1 MFIQRNLTTAS
12 LIFIVSFSYIS
23 SQKQQNETQTTT
35 SITKVVDEIIERNNN
50 NYKDSPVSY
59 RSNDNI
65 SRQSNYENKPT
76 EIVGDS
82 SDVSATGTTS
92 EYSTEDQSTSG
103 TSTPTRQIADGGSG
117 DHINGNKNVPS
128 RPVSV
133 LSTATTKSF
142 KDDDLIPRPKTAASL
157 VRSSTASSINN
168 SIRSV
173 AASGSIDNISNL
185 GSSRR
190 QSIVDT
196 NANYKSD
203 DALSDV
209 DNLNDEQ
216 PPPRSNVTEDEDPDI
231 DEDDRQPDAQSIKST
246 DTSGGPPAFS
256 EYPDE
261 SDHAEQNH
269 TIPTTSPFVRKRN
282 RPPVL
287 LRNRKVSPTKST
299 VPQLSHGGS
308 KQKANVEL
316 FPSNLSRFDRP
327 REAQTTCLN
336 QLDSNN
342 WEETMIGLQ
351 SLVRLVRHHSDHIEP
366 QFHLLCVA
374 LGKNIKNLRSQVSR
388 ASCQAAGEFFET
400 KAKLIEPEAD
410 DLALSLLNRTA
421 DTNKFLR
428 SDATH
433 ALESMCDNLPAP
445 KAIHILT
452 TRGATHQN
460 AIVRTASAKLCC
472 RIVERM
478 GCDRVFALNRDLR
491 DRIIVT
497 GANLLMEGSLETRNH
512 AKMMFKQLSDHSSYN
527 RTLLEVIPAR
537 TFRNIEKTLRSIR

>member
-1 MFIQRNLTTAS
+1 MSKNLT
-12 LIFIVSFSYIS
+12 
-23 SQKQQNETQTTT
+23 
-35 SITKVVDEIIERNNN
+35 
-50 NYKDSPVSY
+50 
-59 RSNDNI
+59 
-65 SRQSNYENKPT
+65 
-76 EIVGDS
+76 
-82 SDVSATGTTS
+82 
-92 EYSTEDQSTSG
+92 
-103 TSTPTRQIADGGSG
+103 
-117 DHINGNKNVPS
+117 S

-133 LSTATTKSF
+133 LSATTTKSLN
-142 KDDDLIPRPKTAASL
+142 DDDLIQRPKTATSL

-168 SIRSV
+168 SIRSGV
-173 AASGSIDNISNL
+173 ASASNDNISNL
-185 GSSRR
+185 GPSRR
-190 QSIVDT
+190 QSIVDA

-203 DALSDV
+203 DDALSYGE
-209 DNLNDEQ
+209 NLNDEQ
-216 PPPRSNVTEDEDPDI
+216 PPPSNVTEDEDHDT
-231 DEDDRQPDAQSIKST
+231 DGDDRQPDAQSVKST
-246 DTSGGPPAFS
+246 DTSGGLPAFS

-261 SDHAEQNH
+261 NDHAEQN
-269 TIPTTSPFVRKRN
+269 TIASISPFVRKRN

-299 VPQLSHGGS
+299 LLTHGGS
-308 KQKANVEL
+308 KQKPNAEL
-316 FPSNLSRFDRP
+316 FPSHLSRFDRP
-327 REAQTTCLN
+327 REAQATCLS

-366 QFHLLCVA
+366 QIHLLCVA

-388 ASCQAAGEFFET
+388 ASCQAAAEFFET

-445 KAIHILT
+445 KVIHILT

-478 GCDRVFALNRDLR
+478 GCDRVFGLNRDLR

-512 AKMMFKQLSDHSSYN
+512 AKMMFKQLSDHSNYN
-527 RTLLEVIPAR
+527 KTLLEVIPAR

>member
-1 MFIQRNLTTAS
+1 M
-12 LIFIVSFSYIS
+12 
-23 SQKQQNETQTTT
+23 
-35 SITKVVDEIIERNNN
+35 
-50 NYKDSPVSY
+50 SY
-59 RSNDNI
+59 RSNDNT
-65 SRQSNYENKPT
+65 SRQSNYANKPT
-76 EIVGDS
+76 AIVEDS

-103 TSTPTRQIADGGSG
+103 TSTPTRPIADGGSG
-117 DHINGNKNVPS
+117 DHIKENNKLPS
-128 RPVSV
+128 RPASV
-133 LSTATTKSF
+133 LSAATTKSL
-142 KDDDLIPRPKTAASL
+142 KDDDLLQRPKTAASL
-157 VRSSTASSINN
+157 VRSSTASSLNN
-168 SIRSV
+168 SIRSM
-173 AASGSIDNISNL
+173 AASGSIDNISTF
-185 GSSRR
+185 GPSRR
-190 QSIVDT
+190 QSIVDP
-196 NANYKSD
+196 NANYQSD
-203 DALSDV
+203 DALSYV
-209 DNLNDEQ
+209 ENLNDEQ
-216 PPPRSNVTEDEDPDI
+216 PPPSNITEDEDHAI
-231 DEDDRQPDAQSIKST
+231 DEENRQPDTQSVKST
-246 DTSGGPPAFS
+246 DTASGPPAFS

-261 SDHAEQNH
+261 IDEAEQNAIA
-269 TIPTTSPFVRKRN
+269 TISPYVRKRN

-299 VPQLSHGGS
+299 GSHQLSHGGV
-308 KQKANVEL
+308 KQKQNAEL
-316 FPSNLSRFDRP
+316 FPATLSRFDRP
-327 REAQTTCLN
+327 REAQTTCLI

-366 QFHLLCVA
+366 HIHLLCVA

-433 ALESMCDNLPAP
+433 ALESMCDNLPTP
-445 KAIHILT
+445 KVIHILT
-452 TRGATHQN
+452 SRGATHQN
-460 AIVRTASAKLCC
+460 AIVRTASACLLS
-472 RIVERM
+472 RIVDRI

-512 AKMMFKQLSDHSSYN
+512 AKMMFKQLSDHTNYN
-527 RTLLEVIPAR
+527 KTLLEVIPAR

>member
-1 MFIQRNLTTAS
+1 MSTT
-12 LIFIVSFSYIS
+12 
-23 SQKQQNETQTTT
+23 
-35 SITKVVDEIIERNNN
+35 
-50 NYKDSPVSY
+50 
-59 RSNDNI
+59 
-65 SRQSNYENKPT
+65 
-76 EIVGDS
+76 
-82 SDVSATGTTS
+82 
-92 EYSTEDQSTSG
+92 
-103 TSTPTRQIADGGSG
+103 
-117 DHINGNKNVPS
+117 
-128 RPVSV
+128 
-133 LSTATTKSF
+133 TTKSL
-142 KDDDLIPRPKTAASL
+142 KDDDLIQRPKTAASL

-168 SIRSV
+168 SIKSG
-173 AASGSIDNISNL
+173 AASGSIDNISNS

-190 QSIVDT
+190 QSIVDA

-203 DALSDV
+203 DAMSDV
-209 DNLNDEQ
+209 ENLNDEQ
-216 PPPRSNVTEDEDPDI
+216 PPPSNVTEDEDRDI

-246 DTSGGPPAFS
+246 DTLGEPPAFS

-261 SDHAEQNH
+261 TDNAEQN
-269 TIPTTSPFVRKRN
+269 TIPSTSPFVRKRN

-299 VPQLSHGGS
+299 VSQLSHGGS
-308 KQKANVEL
+308 RQKQNVEL
-316 FPSNLSRFDRP
+316 FPANLSRFDRP

-351 SLVRLVRHHSDHIEP
+351 GLVRLVRHHSDHIEP
-366 QFHLLCVA
+366 QIHLLCVA

-445 KAIHILT
+445 KVIHILT

-512 AKMMFKQLSDHSSYN
+512 AKMMFKQLSDHSNYN
-527 RTLLEVIPAR
+527 KTLLEVIPAR

>member
-1 MFIQRNLTTAS
+1 MFFVSN
-12 LIFIVSFSYIS
+12 IF
-23 SQKQQNETQTTT
+23 SQKQPKE
-35 SITKVVDEIIERNNN
+35 
-50 NYKDSPVSY
+50 
-59 RSNDNI
+59 
-65 SRQSNYENKPT
+65 PT
-76 EIVGDS
+76 AIVGDS

-117 DHINGNKNVPS
+117 DHINLNQNLPS

-133 LSTATTKSF
+133 LSATTTKSLT
-142 KDDDLIPRPKTAASL
+142 DDDLTQRPKTAASL

-168 SIRSV
+168 SIRSA
-173 AASGSIDNISNL
+173 AASGSIDNISNF

-190 QSIVDT
+190 QSIVDA
-196 NANYKSD
+196 NANYRSD

-209 DNLNDEQ
+209 ENLNDEQ
-216 PPPRSNVTEDEDPDI
+216 PPPSNVTEDEDHDT
-231 DEDDRQPDAQSIKST
+231 DEDDRQPDTQSIKST

-256 EYPDE
+256 AYPDAQSIKSTDSSGGPPAFSEYPDE
-261 SDHAEQNH
+261 NDHTEQN
-269 TIPTTSPFVRKRN
+269 TVPSTSPFVRKRN

-299 VPQLSHGGS
+299 VSQLTHGGF
-308 KQKANVEL
+308 KQKQNVEL
-316 FPSNLSRFDRP
+316 FPSNLSRFDKP

-351 SLVRLVRHHSDHIEP
+351 NLVRLVRHHSDHIEP
-366 QFHLLCVA
+366 QIHLLCVA

-388 ASCQAAGEFFET
+388 ASCQAAAEFFET

-410 DLALSLLNRTA
+410 DLAMSLLNRTA

-445 KAIHILT
+445 KVIHILT
-452 TRGATHQN
+452 TRGASHQN

-512 AKMMFKQLSDHSSYN
+512 AKMMFKQLSDHSNYN
-527 RTLLEVIPAR
+527 KTLLEVIPAR

>member
-1 MFIQRNLTTAS
+1 M
-12 LIFIVSFSYIS
+12 
-23 SQKQQNETQTTT
+23 
-35 SITKVVDEIIERNNN
+35 
-50 NYKDSPVSY
+50 
-59 RSNDNI
+59 
-65 SRQSNYENKPT
+65 
-76 EIVGDS
+76 
-82 SDVSATGTTS
+82 
-92 EYSTEDQSTSG
+92 
-103 TSTPTRQIADGGSG
+103 
-117 DHINGNKNVPS
+117 
-128 RPVSV
+128 SV
-133 LSTATTKSF
+133 LSTATTKSL
-142 KDDDLIPRPKTAASL
+142 KDDDLIQRPKTAASL

-168 SIRSV
+168 SIRSGAV
-173 AASGSIDNISNL
+173 SGSVGSISNF

-190 QSIVDT
+190 QSIVDA

-203 DALSDV
+203 DAISDV
-209 DNLNDEQ
+209 ENLNDEQ
-216 PPPRSNVTEDEDPDI
+216 PPPSNVTEDEDHDI
-231 DEDDRQPDAQSIKST
+231 DDDDRQPDAQSIKST
-246 DTSGGPPAFS
+246 DTSGGTPAFS

-261 SDHAEQNH
+261 NDHTEQN

-287 LRNRKVSPTKST
+287 LRNRKVSPTKPAVS
-299 VPQLSHGGS
+299 QLSHGGS
-308 KQKANVEL
+308 KQKPNAEL

-366 QFHLLCVA
+366 QIHLLCVA

-388 ASCQAAGEFFET
+388 ASCQAAAEFFET
-400 KAKLIEPEAD
+400 KAKLMEPEAD
-410 DLALSLLNRTA
+410 DLAFSLLNRTA

-452 TRGATHQN
+452 TRGTTHQN
-460 AIVRTASAKLCC
+460 AIVRTASAKLCS

-478 GCDRVFALNRDLR
+478 GSDRVFALNRDLR

-512 AKMMFKQLSDHSSYN
+512 AKMMFKQLSDHSNYN
-527 RTLLEVIPAR
+527 KTLLEVIPAR